1 MPVSRTLTGATAEA
15 PEPFE
20 LFRRLELL
28 RSLDDATLEVVMEGV
43 EPVQLQEGQVHG
55 ATERSL

>member
-1 MPVSRTLTGATAEA
+1 MPVSRTLTGATAAA

-20 LFRRLELL
+20 ILRRLELL
-28 RSLDDATLEVVMEGV
+28 RSLDDVMEGV
-43 EPVQLQEGQVHG
+43 EPVQLQEGQVHR

>member
-1 MPVSRTLTGATAEA
+1 MPVSRTLT
-15 PEPFE
+15 
-20 LFRRLELL
+20 
-28 RSLDDATLEVVMEGV
+28 DATLEAVMESV